1 MKRLDLIFNEKE
13 LKPVIGILE
22 KQGITA
28 YSVIRHVTGKG
39 PNSTVYED
47 LEFTG
52 VGANAHMIIF
62 CEENLL
68 KKLHD
73 CNLLDQLNYY
83 GGVAYV
89 SDAIPLSD
97 TN

>member
-13 LKPVIGILE
+13 LKSVINILE
-22 KQGITA
+22 NEGIA
-28 YSVIRHVTGKG
+28 GYSVVRHVTGKG

-62 CEENLL
+62 CEQNILEKLRQSRLL
-68 KKLHD
+68 GE
-73 CNLLDQLNYY
+73 LNYY
-83 GGVAYV
+83 GGVAYI
-89 SDAIPLSD
+89 SEAMPLESL
-97 TN
+97 

>member
-13 LKPVIGILE
+13 LK
-22 KQGITA
+22 
-28 YSVIRHVTGKG
+28 SVIRILESEGITGYSVVKHVTGRG

-62 CEENLL
+62 CEKNVLEKLRQGKLL
-68 KKLHD
+68 AELK
-73 CNLLDQLNYY
+73 YY
-83 GGVAYV
+83 GGVAYI
-89 SDAIPLSD
+89 SEAMPLE
-97 TN
+97 NI

>member
-13 LKPVIGILE
+13 LKSVIKILE
-22 KQGITA
+22 SNGITS
-28 YSVIRHVTGKG
+28 YSVVRHVTGKG

-62 CEENLL
+62 CEINALQKLRQGKLL
-68 KKLHD
+68 GE
-73 CNLLDQLNYY
+73 LNYY
-83 GGVAYV
+83 GGVAYI
-89 SDAIPLSD
+89 SDATPLE
-97 TN
+97 NV